1 MTEDKQ
7 LIRSLRK
14 GDQVAL
20 RRIYEKYKNGL
31 LKLAV
36 FLINDA
42 HTAED
47 IVQDVFVGFA
57 KTAGTKGTIWNLK
70 GYLTTS
76 VINQVRNRI
85 REKKRHNTASQEDFE
100 TIAAETNRPERWA
113 VLNEQIRLLSRAM
126 TQLPYEQREV
136 ITLYMQGGLTFRKI
150 AKLQK
155 TNVGTVQGRYRYGM
169 DKLRR
174 LLNSEVEK

>member
-1 MTEDKQ
+1 MIEDKQ
-7 LIRSLRK
+7 LIWRLKK
-14 GDQVAL
+14 GDQFAL
-20 RRIYEKYKNGL
+20 RRIYEKYKNDL

-36 FLINDA
+36 FLINNA
-42 HTAED
+42 ETAED
-47 IVQDVFVGFA
+47 IVQDVFISFA
-57 KTAGTKGTIWNLK
+57 QTAGIKGAIWNLK

-85 REKKRHNTASQEDFE
+85 RDEKRHNTALQEDLE
-100 TIAAETNRPERWA
+100 TIATETNRPERWA
-113 VLNEQIRLLSRAM
+113 MLNEQIRLLSRAM

-155 TNVGTVQGRYRYGM
+155 TNVGTVQGRYRYGI